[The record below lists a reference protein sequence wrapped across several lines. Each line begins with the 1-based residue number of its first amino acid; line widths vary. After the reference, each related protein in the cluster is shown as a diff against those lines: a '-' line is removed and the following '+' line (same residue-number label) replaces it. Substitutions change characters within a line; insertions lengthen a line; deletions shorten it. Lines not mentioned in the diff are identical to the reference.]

1 MPDTLLRPVQITV
14 APASPSAA
22 AMPRPAPRV
31 APATTATRPAA
42 HLAFGVQSIRGIL
55 AKVTPLQRYI
65 AEEIATDHVD
75 GLLSRREALRR
86 LALLGVG
93 TAAATALIAACGEN
107 KQPTSDAPVT
117 SNEPATVSAPPPGS
131 ENAVPTTPI
140 TWAGPRGELQAAWAA
155 APSARGGVLV
165 IHENKGLND
174 YIRSVAGRFA
184 GIGYSALAIDL
195 LSAQG
200 GTATFADPAE
210 ATAALGKLPPE
221 EAVADLKSG
230 IDELQRRVPD
240 KKVAAVGFCMGGG
253 MVWRLLAS
261 GEPRLAAA
269 VPFYGPTPD
278 NPDFAGSKDVAVL
291 GIYAAQDQRVNA
303 TEPVARAALE
313 KAGLVFELVT
323 EPDANHAFFND
334 TGERYN
340 ATAADDAWRRVQD
353 WFTSTSADSLPR
365 ATPLYGLRGVSPCI
379 HGRSAADSRAVLLPV
394 GVALLTAHASR
405 SNSAHAGGA
414 GRELLRPAFGW
425 PANGGRSSGRGV
437 LRPGPRS
444 LPGGTGTVLR
454 MA

>member
-1 MPDTLLRPVQITV
+1 M
-14 APASPSAA
+14 
-22 AMPRPAPRV
+22 
-31 APATTATRPAA
+31 
-42 HLAFGVQSIRGIL
+42 
-55 AKVTPLQRYI
+55 TPLQRYI

-93 TAAATALIAACGEN
+93 TAAATTLIAACGEN
-107 KQPTSDAPVT
+107 KQPTADAPVT
-117 SNEPATVSAPPPGS
+117 ANEPATVSAPPPGS
-131 ENAVPTTPI
+131 ENTVPTTPI

-155 APSARGGVLV
+155 APEARGGVLV

-174 YIRSVAGRFA
+174 YVRSVAGRFA

-200 GTATFADPAE
+200 GTGTFADPAE
-210 ATAALGKLPPE
+210 ATAALGKQPPE

-230 IDELQRRVPD
+230 IDELQRRIPD

-269 VPFYGPTPD
+269 VPFYGPAPD

-291 GIYAAQDQRVNA
+291 GIYAALDQRVNA

-334 TGERYN
+334 TGDRYN
-340 ATAADDAWRRVQD
+340 PTAADDAWRRVQD
-353 WFTSTSADSLPR
+353 WFTK
-365 ATPLYGLRGVSPCI
+365 Y
-379 HGRSAADSRAVLLPV
+379 
-394 GVALLTAHASR
+394 VA
-405 SNSAHAGGA
+405 
-414 GRELLRPAFGW
+414 
-425 PANGGRSSGRGV
+425 
-437 LRPGPRS
+437 
-444 LPGGTGTVLR
+444 
-454 MA
+454 